1 MARGFLLAD
10 PTFKESWESHR
21 EGMFGSPDVASRFP
35 AGLILEI
42 LCGRG
47 LALSDEV
54 DAFLSFTAA
63 NGFRYYDHPWSGV
76 DSDTVGVYLRLQR
89 FSGERLGDV
98 AALDDVLDPLEVQVR
113 TIGAVPVWIALDKA
127 PDGQRPPIL
136 ALGEGCGTVAAHLLL
151 GLCEVAP
158 QRHAAT
164 IEMGAAH
171 LLDRIDSVGLGANV
185 NYPPLFAL
193 AVFARLIGRLDG
205 LRYGPDVARKAAAA
219 RRALE
224 TALRAAVATSPR
236 TPQEAA
242 LRILACL
249 EMGVPEQLDPGW
261 ISTVLKG
268 QRFDGSW
275 AGEPFAAAP
284 NRGSS
289 VTWYSSTILTS
300 ALCYDAV
307 ARFSDRRQPIDRSGS
322 R

>member
-1 MARGFLLAD
+1 
-10 PTFKESWESHR
+10 
-21 EGMFGSPDVASRFP
+21 MFGSPDVASRFP

-42 LCGRG
+42 LCGHG

-54 DAFLSFTAA
+54 DAFLDFTAA

-89 FSGERLGDV
+89 FSSGRREHV
-98 AALDDVLDPLEVQVR
+98 AALDDVLDPLEAQVR
-113 TIGAVPVWIALDKA
+113 ALGSVPVWIAVEQA
-127 PDGQRPPIL
+127 PVGQLPPIL

-151 GLCEVAP
+151 GLSEVDP
-158 QRHAAT
+158 RRFAAS
-164 IEMGAAH
+164 IETGASH

-193 AVFARLIGRLDG
+193 AVFARLIGRLEG
-205 LRYGPDVARKAAAA
+205 QRSGPDVVRRATAA
-219 RRALE
+219 RHVLQS
-224 TALRAAVATSPR
+224 ALRDAVATAPR

-242 LRILACL
+242 LRILSCL

-261 ISTVLKG
+261 ISTILKG

-289 VTWYSSTILTS
+289 VTWYSSTLLTS
-300 ALCYDAV
+300 ALCFDAV
-307 ARFSDRRQPIDRSGS
+307 ARSADRRHPMDRSGS